1 MAASCER
8 QTAALAAIGPV
19 EDLAQAKRALR
30 RTVDVERRALDDL
43 RPARSLAGAPA
54 LLRRLERAHDDAR
67 RFLASI
73 EDVDPTRSM
82 TPLQVGPSGARRA
95 VERAGAL
102 ARATCR
108 LSR

>member
-8 QTAALAAIGPV
+8 QAAALAAIGPV
-19 EDLAQAKRALR
+19 ESLGQAKRALR
-30 RTVDVERRALDDL
+30 RTLGIERRALEDL

-54 LLRRLERAHDDAR
+54 LLRRLELAVGDGS

-73 EDVDPTRSM
+73 ENVDPTRSM
-82 TPLQVGPSGARRA
+82 TPLQIGPSGARRT
-95 VERAGAL
+95 VERAAAL